1 MSAEYLVV
9 HGATCLA
16 IPTRMGQR
24 MKVVELSGSEI
35 VWTCYDDKGKK
46 WFEAGIDLM
55 GFDIIS
61 STDEKM
67 SKYLRKLFKA
77 CCNNNSEFLSHWKK
91 YKVEHFLEFPKEW
104 GLGSSSTLIR
114 NMALWADISPYHL
127 YFDLEEGSGYDVACA
142 GVEDPILYTLG
153 DGVIDLEEVEFNP
166 SFAKQLYFLPLG
178 HKVDSSEAVKALRN
192 KKPDKSL
199 VRKASDL
206 TQKLMNIQSLSA
218 FENWVVEHENLISS
232 YIGQTKVKDQLF
244 PDYWG
249 SVKSLGAWGGDLVL
263 VSSKESKE
271 DTEKYFK
278 EKNFP
283 TLVPYKDLIS

>member
-24 MKVVELSGSEI
+24 MKVAELSGSEI

-91 YKVEHFLEFPKEW
+91 YKVDHFLEFPREW

-142 GVEDPILYTLG
+142 GAEDPILYTLG
-153 DGVIDLEEVEFNP
+153 DGVIDLQEVEFNP
-166 SFAKQLYFLPLG
+166 SFANQLYFLPLG

-199 VRKASDL
+199 IRKASDL
-206 TQKLMNIQSLSA
+206 TQKLVNIQSLSA

-232 YIGQTKVKDQLF
+232 YIGQPKVKDQLF

-249 SVKSLGAWGGDLVL
+249 AAKSLGAWGGDLVL
-263 VSSKESKE
+263 VSSKESKQ

-278 EKNFP
+278 EKNHP
-283 TLVPYKDLIS
+283 TLVSYKDLIS